1 MHRFGPE
8 GRLELAEQAG
18 TAFDP
23 ESVTESEALRLTVG
37 PCHLDRDG
45 RRAGVVGEHPLE
57 PGDRLRRELPWGE
70 ADDQRLPL
78 RLQLQMMPLPRC

>member
-8 GRLELAEQAG
+8 GRLELAEEAG

-45 RRAGVVGEHPLE
+45 RRDVQRWLQALGHDPRGIDGMFG
-57 PGDRLRRELPWGE
+57 PGSR
-70 ADDQRLPL
+70 AAIAA
-78 RLQLQMMPLPRC
+78 